1 MSSSPGDAIHGSTND
16 AVVQDHHVRDKDV
29 RKIAMSAFVG
39 TALEWY
45 DFFLFGTAS
54 ALVFN
59 HLYFATEDPVTATLA
74 SFATFGVGF
83 LARPL
88 GAILFGKLGD
98 QYGRKPALLLSIVV
112 IGVATGLVGL
122 LPDYHAIGMA
132 APILLTVL
140 RLLQG
145 IAVGGEWGGATTIA
159 IEHAPP
165 EKRGRYAAMVQ
176 LGSPVGT
183 LLSSGAFALVVM
195 LPDDAVDSWGWRVPF
210 LAAFPFLGIALWI
223 RLKVEESPV
232 YQQLAE
238 ESENKPT
245 GSLKELFSAYRKQA
259 VYATCAAITGI
270 GGFFIF
276 TTYALSYGT
285 QVLEY
290 DRQTVVN
297 ATLLAAAGQLFFL
310 PFYGRLGE
318 RYGAGIVMGI
328 GGIAAAIL
336 AVPLWLLIDSHN
348 AFLMTMAICIGIW
361 VISAPYGVVGVLLG
375 EMFPAHIRYTGMAI
389 TSNIAGAISG
399 LLPFL
404 ATFINSFF
412 EEQSSVSAMVLLIII
427 TLLTALGGIMGSK
440 YKHEEN

>member
-1 MSSSPGDAIHGSTND
+1 MASSQNHSVSTG
-16 AVVQDHHVRDKDV
+16 AVHDHKVRDKDV
-29 RKIAMSAFVG
+29 RKIALSAFVG

-88 GAILFGKLGD
+88 GAILFGKMGD
-98 QYGRKPALLLSIVV
+98 KYGRKPALLLSIVV
-112 IGVATGLVGL
+112 IGVATGVIGF

-195 LPDDAVDSWGWRVPF
+195 LPDETVDSWGWRLPF
-210 LAAFPFLGIALWI
+210 LAAFPFLGVALWI

-245 GSLKELFSAYRKQA
+245 GSLKELFAGYPKQTL
-259 VYATCAAITGI
+259 YATFAAITGI

-285 QVLEY
+285 QVLEFE
-290 DRQTVVN
+290 RQVVVN
-297 ATLLAAAGQLFFL
+297 ATLFAAAGQLVFL

-318 RYGAGIVMGI
+318 RFSAGKVMGI
-328 GGIAAAIL
+328 GGIAAAVL
-336 AVPLWLLIDSHN
+336 AVPLWMLIDSQN
-348 AFLMTMAICIGIW
+348 TVLMTLAICIGIW
-361 VISAPYGVVGVLLG
+361 TISAPYGVVGVLLG

-404 ATFINSFF
+404 ATYINSFF
-412 EEQSSVSAMVLLIII
+412 EEQSSVSAMLLLIVIS
-427 TLLTALGGIMGSK
+427 LLTALGGIMGAQ
-440 YKHEEN
+440 YKHEEQ

>member
-1 MSSSPGDAIHGSTND
+1 M
-16 AVVQDHHVRDKDV
+16 
-29 RKIAMSAFVG
+29 
-39 TALEWY
+39 
-45 DFFLFGTAS
+45 
-54 ALVFN
+54 
-59 HLYFATEDPVTATLA
+59 
-74 SFATFGVGF
+74 
-83 LARPL
+83 
-88 GAILFGKLGD
+88 
-98 QYGRKPALLLSIVV
+98 
-112 IGVATGLVGL
+112 
-122 LPDYHAIGMA
+122 
-132 APILLTVL
+132 
-140 RLLQG
+140 
-145 IAVGGEWGGATTIA
+145 
-159 IEHAPP
+159 
-165 EKRGRYAAMVQ
+165 
-176 LGSPVGT
+176 GT

-195 LPDDAVDSWGWRVPF
+195 LPDEAVDSWGWRVPF
-210 LAAFPFLGIALWI
+210 LAAFPFLAIALWI

-232 YQQLAE
+232 YQQLAQ

-245 GSLKELFSAYRKQA
+245 GSLKELFTAYPKQTL
-259 VYATCAAITGI
+259 YATFAAITGI

-285 QVLEY
+285 QVLEF

-310 PFYGRLGE
+310 PLYGRLGE
-318 RYGAGIVMGI
+318 RYGAGLVMGI
-328 GGIAAAIL
+328 GGITAAIL

-348 AFLMTMAICIGIW
+348 AILMTMAICIGIW